1 MSTDI
6 CAICRDDISG
16 FPTSSLPE
24 CGHTFHS
31 ECLITWF
38 RSPRDWYFSGKNC
51 TGTCPLCRHTPS
63 RIFSHQ
69 TLAGRVSLLRR
80 LARKKNIHP
89 TLKKTYIRLRQV
101 EKTYK
106 QSVKN
111 FKNFSKENSEI
122 LSKLRKLRRETGST
136 RRKVWK
142 VKQELSTFDPLAVQ
156 CLLEEHYYH

>member
-1 MSTDI
+1 MSIDI

-38 RSPRDWYFSGKNC
+38 RSPRDWNFSGKNC
-51 TGTCPLCRHTPS
+51 TGVCPLCRHQPAK
-63 RIFSHQ
+63 INCGQ

-89 TLKKTYIRLRQV
+89 AVEKTIQRLRQA
-101 EKTYK
+101 EKIYT
-106 QSVKN
+106 QS
-111 FKNFSKENSEI
+111 
-122 LSKLRKLRRETGST
+122 RKKFT
-136 RRKVWK
+136 K
-142 VKQELSTFDPLAVQ
+142 F
-156 CLLEEHYYH
+156 